1 MVTTKKIH
9 ALDFKTIEDYFNYI
23 LDSQANG
30 QPQQVKELIQDLSKG
45 QKRDLMHYIHDHYFV
60 SADEDAG
67 AVLQKVLD
75 LI

>member
-45 QKRDLMHYIHDHYFV
+45 QKKDLMYYIQDHYFE
-60 SADEDAG
+60 SSSEDASD
-67 AVLQKVLD
+67 VMQKVLD

>member
-9 ALDFKTIEDYFNYI
+9 ALDFETIEDYFNYI

-30 QPQQVKELIQDLSKG
+30 QPQQVKKLIQDLSKG
-45 QKRDLMHYIHDHYFV
+45 QKKDLMYYIQDHHFE
-60 SADEDAG
+60 SSSEDASD
-67 AVLQKVLD
+67 VMQKVLD